1 MSTETDTDAL
11 VPVAWVDGCDL
22 LNMGKGLEPTIS
34 GHPVSEHDVPLY
46 GPDIIERLTR
56 ERDEAVARER
66 ERCKS
71 SALEIVLWHRNDY
84 NGSVIDPLV
93 AALRRQL

>member
-1 MSTETDTDAL
+1 VSTDTNAL

-34 GHPVSEHDVPLY
+34 GYPVSEHDVPLY
-46 GPDIIERLTR
+46 GPDTIERLTR

-66 ERCKS
+66 ERIAKLVKEQTGIT
-71 SALEIVLWHRNDY
+71 LETLEYLASPIRTTK
-84 NGSVIDPLV
+84 
-93 AALRRQL
+93 ATT